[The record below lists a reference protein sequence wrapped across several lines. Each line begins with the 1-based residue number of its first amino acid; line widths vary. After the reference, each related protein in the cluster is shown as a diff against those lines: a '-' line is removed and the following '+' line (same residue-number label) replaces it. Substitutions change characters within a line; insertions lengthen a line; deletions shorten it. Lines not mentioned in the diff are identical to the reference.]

1 MVLAWFMQWV
11 HIAWGQ
17 AALLAPGPTDTQCQA
32 AVLGAL
38 GPTDTQCQVTVLGV
52 LGPTQYWGLLT
63 QCWLN
68 AAYRAGCSKPAR
80 ASTGI

>member
-1 MVLAWFMQWV
+1 MQWV

-38 GPTDTQCQVTVLGV
+38 GPTGHTVPGCSAGSTGAYSV
-52 LGPTQYWGLLT
+52 LGPTDTVLAQRRLQSRVLQACKG
-63 QCWLN
+63 
-68 AAYRAGCSKPAR
+68 
-80 ASTGI
+80 